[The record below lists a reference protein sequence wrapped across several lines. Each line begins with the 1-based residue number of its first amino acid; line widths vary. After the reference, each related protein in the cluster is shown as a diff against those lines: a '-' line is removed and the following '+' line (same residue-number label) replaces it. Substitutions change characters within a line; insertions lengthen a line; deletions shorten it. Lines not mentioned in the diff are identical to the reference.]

1 MMGRVCPQ
9 QVCQIHKAEMNGRYD
24 RGSYCNPDLNKM
36 QKWADRSLMKFRKWK
51 YKVMPMGKFDPMHQY
66 MLGVTWLESNF
77 AEKVLGVQV
86 DTKLTTSQQ
95 CVLAQ
100 RRLMVS

>member
-1 MMGRVCPQ
+1 
-9 QVCQIHKAEMNGRYD
+9 
-24 RGSYCNPDLNKM
+24 
-36 QKWADRSLMKFRKWK
+36 
-51 YKVMPMGKFDPMHQY
+51 MPMGKFDPMHQHT
-66 MLGVTWLESNF
+66 LGVTWLESNF
-77 AEKVLGVQV
+77 AEKVMGVQV